1 MKKFNSLEEIRK
13 EIDEIDIKVFDLICE
28 RKNLVSQ
35 VIKFKR
41 KDQIIDEIRIK
52 KILLRLEKEAKKKNI
67 PYDIIENIWMAMIK
81 SFIEFEEKIF
91 KKNK

>member
-13 EIDEIDIKVFDLICE
+13 EIDEIDIKVFDFICK
-28 RKNLVSQ
+28 RKDLVSQ
-35 VIKFKR
+35 VIKFKK

-52 KILLRLEKEAKKKNI
+52 KILLRLEKEAKKKDI

-81 SFIEFEEKIF
+81 SFIKYEEKIF
-91 KKNK
+91 EKYK